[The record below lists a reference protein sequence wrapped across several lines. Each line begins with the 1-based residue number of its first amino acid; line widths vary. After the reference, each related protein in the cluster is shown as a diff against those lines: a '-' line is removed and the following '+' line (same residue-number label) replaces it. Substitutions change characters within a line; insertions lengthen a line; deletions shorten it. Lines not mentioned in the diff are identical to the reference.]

1 MIWNAPAAFVLAM
14 FAVTTIGALLP
25 IRIEDRE
32 DHIVLTIAVSVDMSI
47 FGPPAYI
54 LVWGGVLLAMP
65 LIAAWHLLP
74 RPQAGGRRG
83 AVRAIGWLAVTAV
96 AVSVGGVLAYL
107 VYSGIFG
114 RSYPLPLV
122 TTQDVLIGFAT
133 ITAGWMGTV
142 AVRVVSQR
150 WVAGSLTEHPLDP
163 FDSVLLPFLFPVI
176 GGLSVITASVALYHE
191 PDPWPSFIVLLWCF
205 PLYAV
210 TAFDLHRRR
219 LAQEL
224 RRDAMATQRLAA
236 IGEVS
241 ARIVHQSR
249 HEVGLMGWSIHRLR
263 GLVGST
269 SPEDVAAASAE
280 LDGLSQAKD
289 RLGAML
295 TAELLHEPRG
305 RAARRSGRDGPD
317 AADAVG
323 VAHRDDRDEDHA
335 GDEAAA
341 STRSDGSN
349 SSNGSNGAGDGAPA
363 NAAAGSDPP
372 SGSLRSDDRAD
383 DRADVGD
390 GDALV
395 AVVERVCGRLGDRA
409 RDRGVDVSVRVPTD
423 DMGPS
428 VPDELGDVV
437 FNLVDNAID
446 AAERQ
451 VIVTLLVD
459 PSRATLRVADD
470 GTGLPDADRRRAFEP
485 FHTTKAH
492 GTGMGLAIADAIVGD
507 LGGELRYERESG
519 WTVFVVI
526 LPAASVFP

>member
-1 MIWNAPAAFVLAM
+1 MVFNAPTAFVVAM
-14 FAVTTIGALLP
+14 FVVTAVGAMLP
-25 IRIEDRE
+25 IRVEGRE

-47 FGPPAYI
+47 FGPPAYY

-65 LIAAWHLLP
+65 IVAAWHLLP
-74 RPQAGGRRG
+74 RPRAGGRRG
-83 AVRAIGWLAVTAV
+83 AVRAIGWLSVTAV

-133 ITAGWMGTV
+133 ITAGWIGTV

-163 FDSVLLPFLFPVI
+163 FDSVLLPFLFPVV

-191 PDPWPSFIVLLWCF
+191 PDPWPSFILLLWCF

-263 GLVGST
+263 ALVGAT
-269 SPEDVAAASAE
+269 SDDDVAAAVAE
-280 LDGLSQAKD
+280 LDELTKAKD
-289 RLGAML
+289 RLGALL
-295 TAELLHEPRG
+295 TAELLHEPRRPVG
-305 RAARRSGRDGPD
+305 PRSAAGLADDVTRAEGDRGGE
-317 AADAVG
+317 ADARPQPG
-323 VAHRDDRDEDHA
+323 
-335 GDEAAA
+335 EAAA
-341 STRSDGSN
+341 VS
-349 SSNGSNGAGDGAPA
+349 
-363 NAAAGSDPP
+363 AAQEP
-372 SGSLRSDDRAD
+372 
-383 DRADVGD
+383 
-390 GDALV
+390 LV
-395 AVVERVCGRLGDRA
+395 AVVEAVCSRLEDRAADRQVELVVSGLGD
-409 RDRGVDVSVRVPTD
+409 DRGPL
-423 DMGPS
+423 
-428 VPDELGDVV
+428 VPDQLADVV

-446 AAERQ
+446 AAAQ
-451 VIVTLLVD
+451 HVIVTIDVGD
-459 PSRATLRVADD
+459 DAATVRIGDD
-470 GTGLPDADRRRAFEP
+470 GEGLPDGEHRRAFEP
-485 FHTTKAH
+485 FHTTKVH

-507 LGGELRYERESG
+507 LGGELRYEREGS
-519 WTVFVVI
+519 WTVFVVH
-526 LPAASVFP
+526 LPHAAPPTG